1 MRFTVK
7 NQLQYGPALKLLPI
21 SHYTGIALPLEA
33 MDVPSRFGGEEV
45 LSVSFVVVNADGV
58 RVTAPASLKSG
69 VWGAT
74 IAAKSFPTYGFIPRG
89 VAVVLVTP
97 NGSTVA
103 AYADLEIYPDG
114 QDVEPGSGPSSSPTL
129 GADQYLKSEIVDG
142 VQHYKRVEIRYDED
156 MADWGFV
163 LVGDFVLESNE
174 MVEVKA

>member
-7 NQLQYGPALKLLPI
+7 NQLKYGPGLKLLPI
-21 SHYTGIALPLEA
+21 AHYTDTALPLEVV
-33 MDVPSRFGGEEV
+33 DVPSLFGGEEV
-45 LSVSFVVVNADGV
+45 LSVSFVVMNADGV

-89 VAVVLVTP
+89 VAVVLITP
-97 NGSTVA
+97 KGSTVA

-114 QDVEPGSGPSSSPTL
+114 QDVEPGSGPSASPWL
-129 GADQYLKSEIVDG
+129 GADQYHKSEIIDG
-142 VQHYKRVEIRYDED
+142 VQHYKRVEIRYDAD

-163 LVGDFVLESNE
+163 LVGDFVLEDGE
-174 MVEVKA
+174 MVEV

>member
-7 NQLQYGPALKLLPI
+7 NQLKYGPALKLLPI

-45 LSVSFVVVNADGV
+45 LSVSFVVMNADGV

-97 NGSTVA
+97 TGSTVA

-114 QDVEPGSGPSSSPTL
+114 QDVEPGSGPSASPTL

-142 VQHYKRVEIRYDED
+142 VQHYKRVEIRYDAD
-156 MADWGFV
+156 MADWGFI
-163 LVGDFVLESNE
+163 LVGDFILEGNE